1 MDRTGHAFK
10 AQLEDLLA
18 LERSDATPAELAR
31 VYAVCVTAYRAANL
45 RAMVVSQ
52 VPFRVVDAKG
62 EPLEDHPLNALFR
75 DNLGIAEALERS
87 ELTLCFWGHTL
98 LYKRRLARQPG
109 VADLQWLNPQLYR
122 PHFDTRAQPV
132 LSGFDLLVRRSDLDP
147 ADAVF
152 MHGVDLTTTS
162 AASRR
167 SFRNRPVQLR
177 LQAVRSRNL
186 VVEPPNRSYG
196 SVRAIGRHGRAGAGQ
211 RFNSKFTWPDWR
223 LLSPLA
229 RAPYPVHSLAKRGA

>member
-1 MDRTGHAFK
+1 MSGPLLTLGTDRTGHAFK

-45 RAMVVSQ
+45 RAMVVAQ

-62 EPLEDHPLNALFR
+62 EPLDDHPLNALFR

-122 PHFDTRAQPV
+122 PHFDTRAQAV

-147 ADAVF
+147 ADAPEGFIRRADAVF
-152 MHGVDLTTTS
+152 MHGVDFDNDFGGI
-162 AASRR
+162 APAEVA
-167 SFRNRPVQLR
+167 FD
-177 LQAVRSRNL
+177 QAG
-186 VVEPPNRSYG
+186 VETLHDVGP
-196 SVRAIGRHGRAGAGQ
+196 
-211 RFNSKFTWPDWR
+211 
-223 LLSPLA
+223 
-229 RAPYPVHSLAKRGA
+229 